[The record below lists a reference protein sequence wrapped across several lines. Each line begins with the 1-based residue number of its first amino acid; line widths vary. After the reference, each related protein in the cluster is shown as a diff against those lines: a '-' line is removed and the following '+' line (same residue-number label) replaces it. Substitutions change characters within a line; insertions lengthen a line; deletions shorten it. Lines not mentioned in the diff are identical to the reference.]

1 MFKSK
6 AKNKGGKVLLLLFW
20 TPLIGLSSFF
30 PLIGFQK
37 DIPSLMIDGG
47 TLVGIQIGL
56 AIPELVK
63 K

>member
-6 AKNKGGKVLLLLFW
+6 AKNKGDRALLLLLW
-20 TPLIGLSSFF
+20 APLIGLSSFF

-37 DIPSLMIDGG
+37 DIPSLMIGG
-47 TLVGIQIGL
+47 GMLVGIQIGL
-56 AIPELVK
+56 VISDLIK

>member
-6 AKNKGGKVLLLLFW
+6 AKNKGDKAFILLIYS
-20 TPLIGLSSFF
+20 PLIGLSSFF

-37 DIPSLMIDGG
+37 DIPSLMIGG
-47 TLVGIQIGL
+47 GMLVGIQIGL
-56 AIPELVK
+56 VISELSK

>member
-6 AKNKGGKVLLLLFW
+6 AKNKGDKAFILLIYS
-20 TPLIGLSSFF
+20 PLIGLSCFF

-37 DIPSLMIDGG
+37 DIPSLMIGG
-47 TLVGIQIGL
+47 GMLVGIQIGL
-56 AIPELVK
+56 VISELSK